1 MARRRFLGAID
12 YVVQHKIENDK
23 KFSADTLAKID
34 TVGSLSNST
43 VNNINSL
50 PFVGTVLVPNSINIS
65 GAGNTLILQGT
76 DTTGTVA
83 NFRILV
89 EGGILKLV
97 PQ

>member
-12 YVVQHKIENDK
+12 FVVQHKIENDK
-23 KFSADTLAKID
+23 KFSADTMAKIE
-34 TVGSLSNST
+34 TVGSLSTNT

-50 PFVGTVLVPNSINIS
+50 PFVGSVLVPNSINIS
-65 GAGNTLILQGT
+65 GDGNTLLLQGT
-76 DTTGTVA
+76 DTTGTA
-83 NFRILV
+83 ASFRILV